1 MAAFKF
7 ITLYLALALLSVSC
21 TNDRETRAPLTKAP
35 FINLSRLD
43 GDWHVPLRIPTVFD
57 RDADEMTVEVKP
69 ASGSQ
74 TLHLKWSFK
83 SKSDAKNSTSWI
95 FKSTLA
101 HPNDTTSWILSPF
114 WPLKFNY
121 HVIEY
126 SADYSWLVLGSHDR
140 KNLWVLSR
148 EKDPPAEL
156 LDGIFLRLK
165 SSDFDVASI
174 IRQSGKIRN

>member
-7 ITLYLALALLSVSC
+7 IALYLALALLSISC
-21 TNDRETRAPLTKAP
+21 TNDGQLRAPLTKAP
-35 FINLSRLD
+35 SINLSRLD
-43 GDWHVPLRIPTVFD
+43 GEWYVPVRIPTVID
-57 RDADEMTVEVKP
+57 RDAGEMTVEFKP
-69 ASGSQ
+69 AGSQ
-74 TLHLKWSFK
+74 SFNMKWSFK
-83 SKSDAKNSTSWI
+83 SNSDAEGSTSWN

-121 HVIEY
+121 QVIEY
-126 SADYSWLVLGSHDR
+126 SADYSWLVLGSNDR

-148 EKDPPAEL
+148 KKDPPAEL

-165 SSDFDVASI
+165 SSEFDVARI
-174 IRQSGKIRN
+174 VRQSSNIRN

>member
-7 ITLYLALALLSVSC
+7 IALHLTLTLLSISC
-21 TNDRETRAPLTKAP
+21 TNDGKLRAPLTKAP
-35 FINLSRLD
+35 FINLSRLE
-43 GDWHVPLRIPTVFD
+43 GEWYVPVRIPTVID
-57 RDADEMTVEVKP
+57 RDAGEMTVEIKP
-69 ASGSQ
+69 AGSRA
-74 TLHLKWSFK
+74 LNLKWSFK
-83 SKSDAKNSTSWI
+83 SKSDAEDSTSWN

-121 HVIEY
+121 QVIEY
-126 SADYSWLVLGSHDR
+126 SADYSWLVLGSNDR

-148 EKDPPAEL
+148 RKDTPAEL

-165 SSDFDVASI
+165 SSEFDVARI
-174 IRQSGKIRN
+174 VRQSSNIRN